1 MATGRDGIPGVPVA
15 GGVVEEFKLA
25 LGPAQILHHPSEALT
40 VKASLW
46 NEGRATRTNA
56 LNGPASPKTSA
67 SAPKSGQVQTRFA
80 QGYSRDLITLLGKIT
95 YFAHRPTRGS

>member
-25 LGPAQILHHPSEALT
+25 LGPAPILHHPSEALT

-56 LNGPASPKTSA
+56 LVSKKSVHIIKLSIPSSKPAFLA
-67 SAPKSGQVQTRFA
+67 C
-80 QGYSRDLITLLGKIT
+80 
-95 YFAHRPTRGS
+95 